1 MHELKQRSTRG
12 GERKQKSARAKAAG
26 CASEGSGVCEQ
37 RQRGARARAAGCASQ
52 GRGVTELK
60 QGSKRTKPKAA
71 KYVGKASEN
80 PGQSQPMEL
89 SRALAYLEVVEL

>member
-60 QGSKRTKPKAA
+60 QGSKRTKAA
-71 KYVGKASEN
+71 KYAGKASEN